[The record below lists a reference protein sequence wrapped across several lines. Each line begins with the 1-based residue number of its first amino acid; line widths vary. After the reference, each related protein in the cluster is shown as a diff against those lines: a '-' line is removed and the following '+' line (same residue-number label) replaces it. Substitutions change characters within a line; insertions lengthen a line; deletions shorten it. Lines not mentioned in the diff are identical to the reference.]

1 MRVVIVGAGYG
12 GVTVALRLARSNFP
26 GDIVLVNEG
35 PYHQLM
41 TQMHRVAAGAV
52 APSAVLLSI
61 ESLLRWTGARFVH
74 GKVTAVEPE
83 ERRVRLEGGDR
94 LTYDRLVVALGSELE
109 TFGVTGVRE
118 HTLAV
123 QPVQE
128 ALRTRRHLTARL
140 HDAAFWDGE
149 QRRAALRVVIVGGG
163 LTGVELAGEL
173 ADGLPAEARR
183 LAHQSVRGGDRRRG
197 GGSSA
202 ASRIGSA
209 HRGRGRGHFGPQAS
223 NGVDRNVG
231 HRRGGT
237 EFPLRRRSRGGAPG
251 RRPVRAGQ
259 NRHLDRGRARPCSRG
274 EDVRRRRPRPGFR
287 GRLLAGPR
295 LSRRLYRRRQRL
307 GRTQGE
313 TRAAA
318 PTAQNAVQQAAV
330 TALNLSAEA
339 AAMSE
344 PGAEAGLR
352 PYTTKPLGV
361 FVSVGQGEAVGELA
375 VGDFWKPRLSGVS
388 AYALKWAAEQRYRLG
403 LGFNGNKR

>member
-74 GKVTAVEPE
+74 GKVTAIEPE

-109 TFGVTGVRE
+109 TFGVPGVQE
-118 HTLAV
+118 HALAV

-149 QRRAALRVVIVGGG
+149 QRRAALRIVIVGGG

-183 LAHQSVRGGDRRRG
+183 LAIDPYEVEIVVVEAGRRLLPGLDQRTAAEAAAILDRKRVTVWTETSVTAVEGPSSPYDDAPAGVRLADGRFVPAKTVIWTAGVRGHALVEKTF
-197 GGSSA
+197 A
-202 ASRIGSA
+202 AD
-209 HRGRGRGHFGPQAS
+209 GRGRAF
-223 NGVDRNVG
+223 VDDYLRAQDYPDVYIVG
-231 HRRGGT
+231 DSA
-237 EFPLRRRSRGGAPG
+237 LA
-251 RRPVRAGQ
+251 V
-259 NRHLDRGRARPCSRG
+259 
-274 EDVRRRRPRPGFR
+274 PR
-287 GRLLAGPR
+287 
-295 LSRRLYRRRQRL
+295 
-307 GRTQGE
+307 GE